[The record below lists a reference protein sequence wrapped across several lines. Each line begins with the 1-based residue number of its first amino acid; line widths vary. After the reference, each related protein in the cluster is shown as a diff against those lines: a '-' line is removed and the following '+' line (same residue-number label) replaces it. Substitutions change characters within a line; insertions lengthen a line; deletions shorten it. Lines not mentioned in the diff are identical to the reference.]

1 MRGFTKRARPRLGWS
16 PRQHV
21 LWGQDAARGDAC
33 SPHPPGN
40 ASSTSSLLPSVHGP
54 LAASAA
60 VSDRARSPAGRPTS
74 ALPSAASRCSGHVGW
89 PRPRGGCSAGDG
101 RGLSPWEPP
110 ASWRPRPPVTA
121 EQPGYVPLCCG
132 LNVPCSRWKAQP
144 HCRSARR
151 RPWRAEH
158 TLRGDSAGVGSLP
171 LCDGVRGAA
180 PQRRVRTRGG
190 AGVSDTNPPVPGP
203 WTPGLQPE
211 EHLQLPPVS

>member
-21 LWGQDAARGDAC
+21 LWGQDAARGDAG

-74 ALPSAASRCSGHVGW
+74 ALPSAVSRCSGHVGAA
-89 PRPRGGCSAGDG
+89 PPGMAGGCH
-101 RGLSPWEPP
+101 RGSRLHLG
-110 ASWRPRPPVTA
+110 RPRPLVTA

-132 LNVPCSRWKAQP
+132 LSVPCSRWKAQP

-171 LCDGVRGAA
+171 LRDGVRGAA

-211 EHLQLPPVS
+211 ERLQLPPVS